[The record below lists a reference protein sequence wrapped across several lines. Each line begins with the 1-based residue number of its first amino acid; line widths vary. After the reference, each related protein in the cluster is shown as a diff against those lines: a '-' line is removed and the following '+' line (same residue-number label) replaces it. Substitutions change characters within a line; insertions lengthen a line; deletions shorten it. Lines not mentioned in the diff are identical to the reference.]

1 MNDVIFKLNQ
11 YVHVSNRGHILYL
24 YEKESAY
31 IENAVEYIRTAMEL
45 NQTVLFIDTEANWME
60 IQSRFREDLAAHAVH
75 FAEANDFYVKNETF
89 CCDEVVAHFQKLFDQ
104 LSLEGSQI
112 RTWANVQWVPSE
124 DAFNEL
130 VCFEKEADKAVQ
142 QKEIL
147 SVCAYCSHK
156 VPAFIGIKMTRS
168 HSYIMTDTEIFVS
181 TLYEEQKQKVIF
193 PSLSE
198 QKRIQSEMDLYK
210 QKLDFAHVVSHEVR
224 NPLTVIKAYC
234 SLMLHKPET
243 LTPEVSYRL
252 SEIKDYVDIIDQE
265 LAHIIRTEQMLTNDH
280 LWTKEWVNPLPI
292 LEEVV
297 NFMAI
302 KAKSQNQHLVSS
314 VAVTPG
320 QVMHVSKVGL
330 RLIVSNLLSN
340 AIKYNEES
348 EVVEFDAR
356 LENDQLTMRIEDHGS
371 GMTPEQLDN
380 LYIKYSKLNHDKAGQ
395 GIGLCMV
402 KKLLD
407 DSSGTIQFESAV
419 EHGTVVRVTIP
430 FEE

>member
-11 YVHVSNRGHILYL
+11 HVNVSNRGHILYL
-24 YEKESAY
+24 YEEESAY
-31 IENAVEYIRTAMEL
+31 LENAVEYIRTAIEL
-45 NQTVLFIDTEANWME
+45 NQTVLFIDSEANWVE
-60 IQSRFREDLAAHAVH
+60 IQRRFSVNLAAHAVH
-75 FAEANDFYVKNETF
+75 FAEASDFYRKKEPF
-89 CCDEVVAHFQKLFDQ
+89 CCDQVVAHFQKLFDQ

-112 RTWANVQWVPSE
+112 RTWANIKWPPSE
-124 DAFNEL
+124 NVFNEL
-130 VCFEKEADKAVQ
+130 VCFEREADKAVQ
-142 QKEIL
+142 KMEIL
-147 SVCAYCSHK
+147 SVCAYNSHK
-156 VPAFIGIKMTRS
+156 VPAFLGIKMTRS

-243 LTPEVSYRL
+243 LTPEVSHRL

-265 LAHIIRTEQMLTNDH
+265 LAHIIRTEQMLTNDQ

-302 KAKSQNQHLVSS
+302 KAKSQNQQLLSFVSMP
-314 VAVTPG
+314 PG
-320 QVMHVSKVGL
+320 QLMHVSKVGL
-330 RLIVSNLLSN
+330 RLIVSNLISN
-340 AIKYNEES
+340 AIKYNEEC
-348 EVVEFDAR
+348 EVVAFDAR

-371 GMTPEQLDN
+371 GMTPEQLNN

-395 GIGLCMV
+395 GIGLYMV

-407 DSSGTIQFESAV
+407 DSHGTIAFESAIGQ
-419 EHGTVVRVTIP
+419 GTVVRVAIP
-430 FEE
+430 VGE

>member
-1 MNDVIFKLNQ
+1 MKDVIFKLNHE
-11 YVHVSNRGHILYL
+11 VHVSNRGHILYL
-24 YEKESAY
+24 YEDIQSY
-31 IENAVEYIRTAMEL
+31 IANACEFIRTAIEL
-45 NQTVLFIDTEANWME
+45 NQIVLFIDTEE
-60 IQSRFREDLAAHAVH
+60 IWSIIQQRLGINGSEHTIFFASSAAFYSSNDTYCCEDILTH
-75 FAEANDFYVKNETF
+75 FHKTVERFYV
-89 CCDEVVAHFQKLFDQ
+89 
-104 LSLEGSQI
+104 EGRQI
-112 RTWANVQWVPSE
+112 RTWGHMNQVSKL
-124 DAFNEL
+124 DAFEEL
-130 VCFEKEADKAVQ
+130 VCYEQEADKAIQ
-142 QKEIL
+142 DLELL
-147 SVCAYCSHK
+147 SVCAYSSAEIP
-156 VPAFIGIKMTRS
+156 VSIGLKMTRS

-181 TLYEEQKQKVIF
+181 SLYVEQKQKVVF

-234 SLMLHKPET
+234 SLLLHKSET

-252 SEIKDYVDIIDQE
+252 NEIKDYVDIIDQE

-280 LWTKEWVNPLPI
+280 LWTKEWVDPLPI

-297 NFMAI
+297 RFMTV
-302 KAKSQNQHLVSS
+302 KAKSQNQHLLSS

-340 AIKYNEES
+340 AIKYNDDN
-348 EVVEFDAR
+348 EVVTFEAS
-356 LENDQLTMRIEDHGS
+356 LENGHLTMRIEDHGS

-395 GIGLCMV
+395 GIGLYMV

-419 EHGTVVRVTIP
+419 GQGTVVRVTIP
-430 FEE
+430 VEG